1 MAVEVITYYERSQK
15 RPDMT
20 QSPQLTAIS
29 AEKFS
34 GKAWRRYNGYA
45 FAARENLISLV
56 IAELAKAVPAM
67 PLGFV
72 QIGGGF
78 QLVAITA
85 IEPGVNL
92 FVAPDG
98 RWLGSYVPAAL
109 RGYPFRLANVEGRKE
124 SILCIDEAAGLVV
137 ESGQGEPFFDGTG
150 RPAQAVKDVLDFLSR
165 VERNRMVTQAAV
177 DALAA
182 AGLMQPWPLSIKQG
196 KQNVAVTGL
205 HRIDETALNALDNEA
220 FFTLRRSGAL
230 PVAYAQLMSINQLA
244 VLQQL
249 AQIQAKLQAQVSTVA
264 QKLAGLEG
272 IGLSQDDETLK
283 FY

>member
-92 FVAPDG
+92 FVALMVGGWVLMSRLPCVATLSG
-98 RWLGSYVPAAL
+98 LLMWKVGKKAFYASMKPPAWWLKAD
-109 RGYPFRLANVEGRKE
+109 RANL
-124 SILCIDEAAGLVV
+124 SL
-137 ESGQGEPFFDGTG
+137 TG
-150 RPAQAVKDVLDFLSR
+150 PV
-165 VERNRMVTQAAV
+165 
-177 DALAA
+177 
-182 AGLMQPWPLSIKQG
+182 GP
-196 KQNVAVTGL
+196 
-205 HRIDETALNALDNEA
+205 
-220 FFTLRRSGAL
+220 LRR
-230 PVAYAQLMSINQLA
+230 
-244 VLQQL
+244 
-249 AQIQAKLQAQVSTVA
+249 
-264 QKLAGLEG
+264 
-272 IGLSQDDETLK
+272 
-283 FY
+283 